1 MTQDWKEAL
10 AALRGDADAGVTD
23 NPANDTDAAPAVPTD
38 GGGVVSTARTLRLFY
53 EKKGRAGKPGT
64 IIEGF
69 DTGDD
74 SEALATARTLKQR
87 LGCGGSARGGEI
99 LLQGDRR
106 QQAAA
111 LLRDM
116 GYKLKGGC

>member
-38 GGGVVSTARTLRLFY
+38 GG
-53 EKKGRAGKPGT
+53 KPAT